1 MGTAT
6 FTSYK
11 DLVRVDDSI
20 ALAEVVM
27 AVLRE
32 ERDIWVTKE
41 LKCKYCGAIGGF
53 LVGTRLCSYSP
64 ALSGLAYY
72 E

>member
-6 FTSYK
+6 LTSYK

-41 LKCKYCGAIGGF
+41 LKCKFAGQSGGF
-53 LVGTRLCSYSP
+53 L
-64 ALSGLAYY
+64 SGLDFAVILRL
-72 E
+72 